1 MFLKNN
7 FIWFVFV
14 LMALCAIELNAQTN
28 FVNGKV
34 IAFNKFPLKGVN
46 LKAKKSK
53 NSVKTDSLGFFK
65 ISCKKKDLIRIEL
78 EGFESQYIKLKNLD
92 SLFVNLIYSN
102 NNNSYESVIANK
114 SLDKSVLDYCVENLL
129 VENNNFETMNSIFQI
144 IQNIYPG
151 ANITSD
157 TGSEKILL
165 DSQGPNSAFADPYA
179 LLVVDGIIVTE
190 ISSILPLQVA
200 DVKVLIGNE
209 AAHWGLRGANGVIEI
224 TLKKGML

>member
-1 MFLKNN
+1 MNKINWIVFLL
-7 FIWFVFV
+7 IGVMT
-14 LMALCAIELNAQTN
+14 LQLNAQTN
-28 FVNGKV
+28 SINGK
-34 IAFNKFPLKGVN
+34 ITAFNKYPLKGVSII
-46 LKAKKSK
+46 AKKSK
-53 NSVKTDSLGFFK
+53 KTTQTDSLGFFK